1 MEKGATSSRMRNYDA
16 RGSLTR
22 FKGVQKKVEVIRA
35 CSGRMW
41 QSAHGGDTGES
52 ILMVQ
57 NPDIICIHVNTIVWL
72 CQAVRTSVLN
82 SLNL

>member
-1 MEKGATSSRMRNYDA
+1 MRNYDA

-35 CSGRMW
+35 CSGRVRR
-41 QSAHGGDTGES
+41 SAPGDDTGGS

-57 NPDIICIHVNTIVWL
+57 NPDIICIHVNMIEYDCLVMSS
-72 CQAVRTSVLN
+72 C
-82 SLNL
+82 

>member
-1 MEKGATSSRMRNYDA
+1 MLS
-16 RGSLTR
+16 
-22 FKGVQKKVEVIRA
+22 GVLVLFHNGTGTPWRLQKKVEVIRA

-57 NPDIICIHVNTIVWL
+57 NPDIICIHVNMIVWL